1 MSQAPK
7 EKNFGLIFA
16 VLIGCL
22 LAFLAPAMFV
32 LLLVGMAPTW
42 VAVFAERHN
51 AGRVH
56 TMAALNIAGVL
67 PFLGQVWSS
76 NGGMTTVSALLGN
89 VYTWAVMYGS
99 AGMGVAFLWLGP
111 QIAALYLDFKAAHYS
126 RQLQK
131 QKESLI
137 EEWGQKLEE
146 AGDESSASAGSGH

>member
-7 EKNFGLIFA
+7 EKNFGLTFA

-22 LAFLAPAMFV
+22 LAFLAPAIFV

-42 VAVFAERHN
+42 VAIFAERHN
-51 AGRVH
+51 AGRIH

-67 PFLGQVWSS
+67 PFIGRLWST
-76 NGGMTTVSALLGN
+76 NGGMTMVSELLSN

-99 AGMGVAFLWLGP
+99 AGLGVAFLWLGP

-126 RQLQK
+126 HQLQK
-131 QKESLI
+131 QKNYLI
-137 EEWGQKLEE
+137 EEWGQKLEDTSDE
-146 AGDESSASAGSGH
+146 ASASAGSRG